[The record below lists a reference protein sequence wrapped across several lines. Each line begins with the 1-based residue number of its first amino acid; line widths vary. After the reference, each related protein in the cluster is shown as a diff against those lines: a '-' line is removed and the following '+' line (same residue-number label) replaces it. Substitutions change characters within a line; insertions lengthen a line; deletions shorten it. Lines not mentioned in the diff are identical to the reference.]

1 MEQKNITI
9 TVHSQES
16 RLAQLRERKRRNRM
30 RLLALA
36 MIAAAGAVVGL
47 SISCVTAALD
57 SVQSALDQEPA
68 GPVVLTVDKLAAP
81 DSEAGVEEVPA
92 ITVTEE
98 ERELMAQIVYLE
110 ARGEPFEGQQAV
122 AEVILNRVESEDFP
136 GTVEEVICQTDPL
149 QFASSPLLDMAEPGA
164 EQYAAVDAAL
174 YGYRVLPKDVVFF
187 DTRPLTDNVWGKI
200 GNHWFCMREA

>member
-1 MEQKNITI
+1 MEQTNFII
-9 TVHSQES
+9 TVRSRES
-16 RLAQLRERKRRNRM
+16 RLARLRERNRRNRM

-36 MIAAAGAVVGL
+36 MIAAAGIVVVL
-47 SISCVTAALD
+47 SIRCVTMALD
-57 SVQSALDQEPA
+57 SVQGALEQEPA
-68 GPVVLTVDKLAAP
+68 GPAVLTADKLADP
-81 DSEAGVEEVPA
+81 DSEAGVDETPA

-98 ERELMAQIVYLE
+98 ERELMARIVYLE

-136 GTVEEVICQTDPL
+136 GTVEDVIHQTDPL
-149 QFASSPLLDMAEPGA
+149 QFAASPLLDMAEPGA

-187 DTRPLTDNVWGKI
+187 DTRPLTENVWGRI